1 MTKPRRD
8 PSIPRE
14 QSDPLRQIEPRW
26 PIALTVFA
34 VLLLQAT
41 LHSRLRIFP
50 DWFPSAAGIGVIS
63 SMAAVSLTGAKARW
77 LRVESTMILLL
88 FVFIEIGVL
97 AALAIMIREIASQ
110 SKQIDGLQLLTSSIS
125 LYVSNILSFS
135 LLYWHLDRG
144 GPEARINKGRT
155 KPDWLFSQ
163 AKVSEDEPNQ
173 WLPAFVD
180 YLSLAFTTAAS
191 FSPAHALPLTFR
203 VKMMNM
209 FQSAIS
215 LTTIIFVVSRA
226 IDLLGS

>member
-1 MTKPRRD
+1 MK
-8 PSIPRE
+8 
-14 QSDPLRQIEPRW
+14 QSGPLRPIEPRW
-26 PIALTVFA
+26 PVALTVFA

-41 LHSRLRIFP
+41 LHSRIRIFP
-50 DWFPSAAGIGVIS
+50 DWVSYTVGIGVIL

-88 FVFIEIGVL
+88 FVFIETAVL
-97 AALAIMIREIASQ
+97 AALAIMIREMASQ
-110 SKQIDGLQLLTSSIS
+110 SKQIGGLQLLASSIS

-144 GPEARINKGRT
+144 GPEARMNKRRT

-163 AKVSEDEPNQ
+163 AQVSEDEPNK

-191 FSPAHALPLTFR
+191 FSPANALPLTFR

-209 FQSAIS
+209 FQSAVS

-226 IDLLGS
+226 INLLGS